1 MQEYVDHG
9 SLLFKFYILGEKV
22 FHAVK
27 KSMPNA
33 SYLLLTAER
42 NGTGAVLFNRYLLSV
57 LSSIG

>member
-9 SLLFKFYILGEKV
+9 SLIYKFYVLGTNV

-33 SYLLLTAER
+33 NLLVSSQEK
-42 NGTGAVLFNRYLLSV
+42 NGFKPITFDRCN
-57 LSSIG
+57 